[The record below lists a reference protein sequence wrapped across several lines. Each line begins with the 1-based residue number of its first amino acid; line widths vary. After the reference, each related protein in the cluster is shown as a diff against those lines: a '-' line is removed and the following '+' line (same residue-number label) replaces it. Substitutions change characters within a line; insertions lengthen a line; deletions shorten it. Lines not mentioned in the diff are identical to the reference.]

1 MTIEYTH
8 EPVPDQNM
16 EPPEDDVEE
25 TDGDEG
31 LDPDEQRDRDWD
43 DAQDDAMDRDDY
55 VDYGEGH

>member
-25 TDGDEG
+25 TDEG

-43 DAQDDAMDRDDY
+43 DAQDDAMDYDDY
-55 VDYGEGH
+55 TH